1 MYAPTYCARHI
12 CAFYVKTS
20 YNTSRV
26 LSSVCVKNLDQQ
38 SSFVNHQI
46 KNPPKMN
53 MERGPSGVSGDLCEL
68 L

>member
-1 MYAPTYCARHI
+1 MYAPTYCALHI

-53 MERGPSGVSGDLCEL
+53 MERGPSGDLCEL